1 MNAARLGTLFLAFVA
16 GALVALAGVRFAHE
30 REARRASAV
39 PAPVAVSSTPAS
51 PSVAPDPPRPAPSP
65 SAPTI
70 GLEDADLLLYVE
82 AINQIRDKAIRLGP
96 DVTRTEI
103 VDQSLRA
110 YLTQR
115 DPCCAYLTREE
126 YRRFKES
133 LSESYVGIG
142 MELTQDRA
150 GRTVCLPHP
159 EGPAA
164 QAGITRGSVLRRI
177 DGVPV
182 DGQSIFNLAALARGR
197 PGTGVK
203 LTVTAPDGRD
213 REFRVTRASVTL
225 PSVSTRDVDGSPIV
239 LLSSFARDT
248 RSRLT
253 DVVGHWPPHT
263 PIIIDLRG
271 NGGGDLHAAIDSAML
286 FLDEGKRIVSVETR
300 KGTQTYESRA
310 AVVDPAAAVYLWQD
324 EGTASAAEVFI
335 AALTDNGRAV
345 SIGRRSAGRALR
357 EEIVELSNG
366 SALILAT
373 GNLQTP
379 KGLRYQGKGLTP
391 SYEMSASASDTLSY
405 LRKARES
412 YAARRSDDRRG
423 AEDLAGILASSRARG
438 VVDAVSGPGRS

>member
-1 MNAARLGTLFLAFVA
+1 MNAARFGTLVLAFVA
-16 GALVALAGVRFAHE
+16 GTLVTLAGVRYTHDRQALK
-30 REARRASAV
+30 AGAV
-39 PAPVAVSSTPAS
+39 PAPATASSAPATPT
-51 PSVAPDPPRPAPSP
+51 VAPDPEKTAPSANA
-65 SAPTI
+65 SAI

-82 AINQIRDKAIRLGP
+82 AINQIRAQAIRLRP
-96 DVTRTEI
+96 DVTRAEI

-110 YLTQR
+110 YVAQR

-133 LSESYVGIG
+133 LNESYVGIG
-142 MELTQDRA
+142 MELTPDRA
-150 GRTVCLPHP
+150 GRMICLPHP

-164 QAGITRGSVLRRI
+164 RAGIARGSVLKRI
-177 DGVPV
+177 DGAAV

-197 PGTGVK
+197 PGTEVT
-203 LTVTAPDGRD
+203 LTVTAPDGRE
-213 REFRVTRASVTL
+213 REFRVARASVAL
-225 PSVSTRDVDGSPIV
+225 PSVSTRDVDGSQV
-239 LLSSFARDT
+239 VVLSSFARDT

-253 DVVGHWPPHT
+253 DVVGHWAPHT

-286 FLDEGKRIVSVETR
+286 FLAEGRRIVSVETR
-300 KGTQTYESRA
+300 KGTRSYESRG

-335 AALTDNGRAV
+335 AALTENDRAV
-345 SIGRRSAGRALR
+345 SIGKRSAGRAVR

-366 SALILAT
+366 SALVLAT

-379 KGLRYQGKGLTP
+379 KGLRYQGKGLAPTH
-391 SYEMSASASDTLSY
+391 EMSASAADTLSY

-423 AEDLAGILASSRARG
+423 AEHLAGIPESSRTRRVG
-438 VVDAVSGPGRS
+438 DAMSGPGRS

>member
-1 MNAARLGTLFLAFVA
+1 MNARRLVTLALAFAA
-16 GALVALAGVRFAHE
+16 GALVALAGGRYAHD
-30 REARRASAV
+30 RQALKPAALSA
-39 PAPVAVSSTPAS
+39 PAAVSSA
-51 PSVAPDPPRPAPSP
+51 PSTPDPSPEPPRAAAPAT
-65 SAPTI
+65 SAPAI
-70 GLEDADLLLYVE
+70 GLDDADLLLYVE
-82 AINQIRDKAIRLGP
+82 AVNQIRDKAIRLRP

-142 MELTQDRA
+142 MELTPDRA
-150 GRTVCLPHP
+150 GRIICLPHP
-159 EGPAA
+159 DGPAA
-164 QAGITRGSVLRRI
+164 RAGIARGSVLKRI
-177 DGVPV
+177 DGAPV
-182 DGQSIFNLAALARGR
+182 EGQSIFDLAALARGR
-197 PGTGVK
+197 PGTEVT
-203 LTVTAPDGRD
+203 LTVIAPDGRD
-213 REFRVTRASVTL
+213 REFRVARGPVAL
-225 PSVSTRDVDGSPIV
+225 PSVSTHDVDGSPV
-239 LLSSFARDT
+239 VVLSSFARDT

-253 DVVGHWPPHT
+253 DVVAHWPPQT

-300 KGTQTYESRA
+300 KGTQSYESRA

-335 AALTDNGRAV
+335 AALTDNDRAV

-379 KGLRYQGKGLTP
+379 KGLRYQGKGLAPTH
-391 SYEMSASASDTLSY
+391 EMSASAADTLSY

-412 YAARRSDDRRG
+412 YAARRSDDRR
-423 AEDLAGILASSRARG
+423 EPEHMAGIPTPSRPG
-438 VVDAVSGPGRS
+438 VGDPMSGSGRS

>member
-1 MNAARLGTLFLAFVA
+1 
-16 GALVALAGVRFAHE
+16 
-30 REARRASAV
+30 
-39 PAPVAVSSTPAS
+39 
-51 PSVAPDPPRPAPSP
+51 
-65 SAPTI
+65 
-70 GLEDADLLLYVE
+70 
-82 AINQIRDKAIRLGP
+82 
-96 DVTRTEI
+96 
-103 VDQSLRA
+103 
-110 YLTQR
+110 
-115 DPCCAYLTREE
+115 
-126 YRRFKES
+126 
-133 LSESYVGIG
+133 

-197 PGTGVK
+197 PGTGVQ

-225 PSVSTRDVDGSPIV
+225 PSVSTLDVDGSPIV

-310 AVVDPAAAVYLWQD
+310 AVVDPSAAVYL
-324 EGTASAAEVFI
+324 EA
-335 AALTDNGRAV
+335 
-345 SIGRRSAGRALR
+345 IGGP
-357 EEIVELSNG
+357 G
-366 SALILAT
+366 
-373 GNLQTP
+373 
-379 KGLRYQGKGLTP
+379 
-391 SYEMSASASDTLSY
+391 
-405 LRKARES
+405 
-412 YAARRSDDRRG
+412 AARGNRRAEQWLGADPGDRQFANPERTSLPGQG
-423 AEDLAGILASSRARG
+423 AH
-438 VVDAVSGPGRS
+438 AVL